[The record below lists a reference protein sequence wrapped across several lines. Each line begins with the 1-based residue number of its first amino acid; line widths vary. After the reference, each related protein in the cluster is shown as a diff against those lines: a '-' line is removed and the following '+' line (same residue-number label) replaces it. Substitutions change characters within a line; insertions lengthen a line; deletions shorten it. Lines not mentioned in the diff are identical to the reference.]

1 MPRTP
6 TTFKPG
12 HKGMGGRPKGSR
24 NRSKDEQQGRDAER
38 LAADIG
44 AICDKLQAEL
54 AQPERQK
61 QMTVRQLAQ
70 VQKAIS
76 TRSKAH
82 LTRYEHDKLR
92 LPNGAETTGFRIEFR
107 PWPEGS
113 RPQPVGR
120 GESRVPNDL

>member
-1 MPRTP
+1 MFRY
-6 TTFKPG
+6 G
-12 HKGMGGRPKGSR
+12 QHVS
-24 NRSKDEQQGRDAER
+24 AVER
-38 LAADIG
+38 VFTRHNP
-44 AICDKLQAEL
+44 QAEL

-70 VQKAIS
+70 VQKAIT

-120 GESRVPNDL
+120 GDSRVPNDL